1 MKEETPMGVSYPSIG
16 ERVYWDGRDDWE
28 VQAIDPSGNVSL
40 RYPGMRLDEICLV
53 PPECIRRIATPEQI
67 RTALKDL
74 DALGH
79 GRADRAQAWLRHLFG
94 DDFMDH
100 PAVRSAQ

>member
-1 MKEETPMGVSYPSIG
+1 MTGDRYPSIG

-28 VQAIDPSGNVSL
+28 VQSIDANGNLSL
-40 RYPGMRLDEICLV
+40 RYLGMRLDEIALV
-53 PPECIRRIATPEQI
+53 PPECVRRIATPEQI

-100 PAVRSAQ
+100 PAVRSVKR